1 MSTMNDLFKAMHKQ
15 TVAKREVNNTNG
27 FDLAKNNAP
36 AGIGQGILNVR
47 K

>member
-1 MSTMNDLFKAMHKQ
+1 MTTMNDLFKAMSKQ
-15 TVAKREVNNTNG
+15 AAENRQANG
-27 FDLAKNNAP
+27 IMLIPKNDAP

>member
-1 MSTMNDLFKAMHKQ
+1 MTMNDLFTAMHKQ
-15 TVAKREVNNTNG
+15 SVEKREANNTNG
-27 FDLAKNNAP
+27 LNFSTNDAP

>member
-1 MSTMNDLFKAMHKQ
+1 MTTMNDLFKAMHKQ
-15 TVAKREVNNTNG
+15 AAEKRQANGVMLNTK
-27 FDLAKNNAP
+27 AEAP

>member
-1 MSTMNDLFKAMHKQ
+1 MMTMNDLFTAMRNQ
-15 TVAKREVNNTNG
+15 AAKKRQANGIMLNTN
-27 FDLAKNNAP
+27 NNAP

>member
-1 MSTMNDLFKAMHKQ
+1 MSTMNDLFKAMSKATEKDHTSGLSFETK
-15 TVAKREVNNTNG
+15 T
-27 FDLAKNNAP
+27 DAP